1 MVKFIDS
8 RDSGKTR
15 KLLSSCCEDPKAL
28 FVCAHPYRV
37 ADKCRAYG
45 IPCIEAIGYE
55 EYINAV
61 KNNDPILGNRDIY
74 IDEIERFV
82 SMFCKLQGYSLSL
95 D

>member
-1 MVKFIDS
+1 MVKFIDA

-28 FVCAHPYRV
+28 FVCAHPQRV
-37 ADKCRAYG
+37 GDKCRAYG
-45 IPCIEAIGYE
+45 IPYVEAIGYDD
-55 EYINAV
+55 YINAV
-61 KNNDPILGNRDIY
+61 KDKSSYLEGRHIY

-82 SMFCKLQGYSLSL
+82 NCFSKIDGYSLSL

>member
-37 ADKCRAYG
+37 LDKCRAYG
-45 IPCIEAIGYE
+45 IPCVEAIGYD
-55 EYINAV
+55 EYIKALE
-61 KNNDPILGNRDIY
+61 KKDSILDNRNIY
-74 IDEIERFV
+74 IDEIEKFV
-82 SMFCKLQGYSLSL
+82 CTFSKLHGYSLSL